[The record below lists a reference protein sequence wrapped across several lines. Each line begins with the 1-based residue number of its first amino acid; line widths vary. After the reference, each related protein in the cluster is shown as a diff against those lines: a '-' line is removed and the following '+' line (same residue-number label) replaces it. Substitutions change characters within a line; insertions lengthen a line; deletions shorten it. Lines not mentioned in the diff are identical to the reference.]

1 MTTRALP
8 LQVLAALPDGHDAP
22 ERAAFAQLVRDRL
35 DDRARASLLVTCH
48 RVEWYATGADGAGRA
63 VDLESAAVAAGLRG
77 LRRLE
82 GREAVTHLLRLAAG
96 LESAVT
102 GEDEVLHQVR
112 GLLDAVRAM
121 PSPDPG
127 LVRALELAIGVG
139 RRARA
144 DRPRPQERSMA
155 DRALDWVAP
164 RGDGWAGMRILV
176 VGAGVMGRAIAAGAA
191 RRGATVT
198 VTSRDPGRAHAV
210 AQAVG
215 GAWGSLDDAAARAS
229 EADAVLVALSG
240 SWDALAARW
249 EQTAGRAPSVG
260 AFPPIADVSSP
271 PAVPEPVR
279 RALGDRFVGVDQLF
293 GRRHTAVDEA
303 EEVRRSY
310 VEHAER
316 LVQEACDQY
325 VRWAAARPSVATLAA
340 LRATA
345 ERQRAREL
353 ERLLRRLPGLDDRER
368 ALVAGFSEQLVAR
381 ILHQPSARLH
391 DDADGTAA
399 AAARLLF
406 DL

>member
-1 MTTRALP
+1 MTASVRP

-22 ERAAFAQLVRDRL
+22 GRGAFADLARESL
-35 DDRARASLLVTCH
+35 DERARASLLVTCH
-48 RVEWYATGADGAGRA
+48 RVEWYGAGDDGASRA
-63 VDLESAAVAAGLRG
+63 ADLESAAVAAGIRG

-82 GREAVTHLLRLAAG
+82 GREAVLHLLRLAAG

-112 GLLDAVRAM
+112 GLLDAIRGM
-121 PSPDPG
+121 PAPDAG

-144 DRPRPQERSMA
+144 DRPRPPERSMA

-164 RGDGWAGMRILV
+164 RGDAWAGMRVLV
-176 VGAGVMGRAIAAGAA
+176 VGAGTMGRTIAAGAS
-191 RRGATVT
+191 RRGAAVT
-198 VTSRDPGRAHAV
+198 VASRDPARARAV
-210 AQAVG
+210 AQVVG
-215 GAWGSLDDAAARAS
+215 GAWGSLEDAAAQAF
-229 EADAVLVALSG
+229 AVDAVLVALSG
-240 SWDALAARW
+240 PWDALTGHW
-249 EQTAGRAPSVG
+249 ERATGSPASVQ
-260 AFPPIADVSSP
+260 ALPPIADVSSP
-271 PAVPEPVR
+271 PAVPAPVR
-279 RALGDRFVGVDQLF
+279 RALGERFVDVDQLF
-293 GRRHTAVDEA
+293 GGRHAAADEA
-303 EEVRRSY
+303 EETRRAY

-316 LVQEACDQY
+316 LVEEAADQY
-325 VRWAAARPSVATLAA
+325 LRWAAARPSVETLAA
-340 LRATA
+340 LRSSA

-353 ERLLRRLPGLDDRER
+353 ERLLRRLPGLDERER

-391 DDADGTAA
+391 DDVDGSAA